1 MSKHKKETAETSTHE
16 EYPDRASGRNRRE
29 RESVKIAMKAQVGG
43 QPMHKIGE
51 VIPRED
57 GSVASGRLGGVNSN
71 MEPNDSTS
79 EEEKLRATSN
89 DGEAQ
94 ASA

>member
-1 MSKHKKETAETSTHE
+1 MAKHKSETHHE

-29 RESVKIAMKAQVGG
+29 RESVKIAAMAQVD
-43 QPMHKIGE
+43 QPVHKIGE

-57 GSVASGRLGGVNSN
+57 GSIASGRLGGVNSN
-71 MEPNDSTS
+71 IEPSESTS
-79 EEEKLRATSN
+79 EEERLRATSN